1 MVIIVTTTRQTT
13 ANTLGNYYYSLRS
26 GWEII
31 AMGKG
36 WETFAPLFADRSL
49 TSELRISALEMLF
62 FSKLNGAQM
71 ASIVTTLYRD
81 PDYEVI
87 NYAYTLFERYANSID
102 PCDKSR
108 AHLAGFF
115 LKMMK
120 QFSNRN
126 VRMKNLTS

>member
-1 MVIIVTTTRQTT
+1 MFKVPANMALTRDVRVQRHTKV
-13 ANTLGNYYYSLRS
+13 ANGDKTDT
-26 GWEII
+26 E
-31 AMGKG
+31 
-36 WETFAPLFADRSL
+36 
-49 TSELRISALEMLF
+49 
-62 FSKLNGAQM
+62 

-126 VRMKNLTS
+126 VRWMTFD

>member
-1 MVIIVTTTRQTT
+1 
-13 ANTLGNYYYSLRS
+13 
-26 GWEII
+26 
-31 AMGKG
+31 MGKG
-36 WETFAPLFADRSL
+36 FSTFAPIFADRKNSA
-49 TSELRISALEMLF
+49 ELRITALEMLF

-71 ASIVTTLYRD
+71 ANIVTTLYRD

-108 AHLAGFF
+108 GHLAGFF

-126 VRMKNLTS
+126 VRMVAALDFHMKLFMTIIIGIGLR

>member
-1 MVIIVTTTRQTT
+1 
-13 ANTLGNYYYSLRS
+13 
-26 GWEII
+26 
-31 AMGKG
+31 MGKG

-126 VRMKNLTS
+126 VRMKNLTSLNVQLGLF